1 MRATFLKR
9 AIQGAALVGIFAPAA
24 ALAQVACGPST
35 VIGNPDDITLSFKVC
50 GDQFIGTATAK
61 GTGWAAVG
69 FSTDQYMPGTDVFMA
84 GVQSNGTTYGS
95 DRFAYFRSP
104 PVLDAQQDASL
115 ISASESN
122 GFTTFTF
129 SRSLSTG
136 DAMDYDLTVGS
147 YYILLAYNEISDS
160 LTDRHTFADPS
171 DIAYTFAP
179 VPVPEPSGALM
190 VLAGLGLL
198 GAGLARRSRVSQ
210 APQ

>member
-1 MRATFLKR
+1 MRASLQQALR
-9 AIQGAALVGIFAPAA
+9 GALLAGLFAPAA
-24 ALAQVACGPST
+24 AMAQLACGPTT

-84 GVQSNGTTYGS
+84 GVLSDGTPYGS

-104 PVLDAQQDASL
+104 PVLDGQQDASL
-115 ISASESN
+115 SSASESN
-122 GFTTFTF
+122 GFTSFTF
-129 SRSLSTG
+129 SRPLSTG
-136 DAMDYDLTVGS
+136 DAMDYDLTVGN
-147 YYILLAYNEISDS
+147 YHILLAYNEISDS

-190 VLAGLGLL
+190 AVAGLVLL
-198 GAGLARRSRVSQ
+198 GARLAKRSRTTQ
-210 APQ
+210 G